1 MEEYFLIFDVPEQLS
16 KRVKSGQL
24 RTLKTQLSIPLK
36 TYTSVL
42 YKLCPVPPSHFHHK
56 PRPTPTSLPASLPT
70 IEPSISTDRNEKAT
84 KSDDSEIPYH
94 LWRNHLSLLT
104 GVNLTPDWEISAN
117 KLRQVLLGR
126 WKRNVTSSFWTFL
139 KKQCQTQPS
148 SGSRSIV
155 DMSVTTLPSG
165 RYAWRDKV
173 LYKKWHFTY
182 QSTCY
187 WNPGMECILR
197 ASTSSWWVWDQGS
210 RPFFWNFDDEFI
222 LDAMYG
228 NKPWI
233 EGHLPRFQARQKPKE
248 NGDLAQLV
256 ASKFAKV
263 RKLLYVKPTQAK
275 SEIDCFWV
283 PKGDDDLRI
292 VYNGTSCGLNPV
304 YWAPWFD
311 LPTVHSQLR
320 ALLPGYSTGDADIG
334 DMFHNFMQHPSVAP
348 FIGIN
353 IIKYNFDYV
362 HELKDLNFILE
373 GGNSFSDS
381 TTWADIIQHHGGE
394 CFWRQCM
401 GTRPAPYNSCQTLTR
416 VEEQI
421 LGEKDD
427 LNNPF
432 HWDHV
437 RQNLP
442 GMKSY
447 QPSIPKVSKVRKDGL
462 IAVDDVDDLRATGA
476 TREMCFAALQRI
488 GSMLSHM
495 GIQIASRKRRD
506 TGEET
511 GAWAGTVVHTSDQE
525 LQLLVSQ
532 EKWDKTKEK
541 IYRLKEDVD
550 SGNLLDFKDLESIRG
565 FLIYVSRT
573 YTSMIPYLKGLHQT
587 ISG

>member
-1 MEEYFLIFDVPEQLS
+1 MSPPPAVNLRLNSTTSFGVQHTKKYACSPPPPASNLPAKSPIVLPDGTYHSEGLFPTNTPEQREPIFKAKCVYAKPHFYVSRKVALEEYFLIFDVPEQLS
-16 KRVKSGQL
+16 KRVKSSQL

-70 IEPSISTDRNEKAT
+70 KEPSISTDRNEKAT

-139 KKQCQTQPS
+139 KKQCLTQPTS
-148 SGSRSIV
+148 RSRSIV
-155 DMSVTTLPSG
+155 DTAVTILPSG

-197 ASTSSWWVWDQGS
+197 ASPSSWWVWDQGS

-233 EGHLPRFQARQKPKE
+233 EEHLPRFQARQKPKE

-292 VYNGTSCGLNPV
+292 VYNGTSYGLNPV
-304 YWAPWFD
+304 YWAPWFG
-311 LPTVHSQLR
+311 LPTVYSQLR

-353 IIKYNFDYV
+353 IIKYDFDYV
-362 HELKDLNFILE
+362 HELKDLNFMLE
-373 GGNSFSDS
+373 GVILFRIPQLGLISFSIMVGNVFGDNAWGLDQHL
-381 TTWADIIQHHGGE
+381 TTAV
-394 CFWRQCM
+394 
-401 GTRPAPYNSCQTLTR
+401 RP
-416 VEEQI
+416 
-421 LGEKDD
+421 
-427 LNNPF
+427 
-432 HWDHV
+432 
-437 RQNLP
+437 
-442 GMKSY
+442 
-447 QPSIPKVSKVRKDGL
+447 
-462 IAVDDVDDLRATGA
+462 LR
-476 TREMCFAALQRI
+476 E
-488 GSMLSHM
+488 
-495 GIQIASRKRRD
+495 
-506 TGEET
+506 
-511 GAWAGTVVHTSDQE
+511 
-525 LQLLVSQ
+525 
-532 EKWDKTKEK
+532 
-541 IYRLKEDVD
+541 
-550 SGNLLDFKDLESIRG
+550 
-565 FLIYVSRT
+565 
-573 YTSMIPYLKGLHQT
+573 
-587 ISG
+587 